1 VSIIRDLPN
10 TTLREYNGGTSPNME
25 GRSPIPDAELVRG
38 LRAGEHSA
46 GEELF
51 EKYSRRVYYLAL
63 RELRSNADAEE
74 VRAETFLRVLKAIQ
88 ANQLRSPDALSAFVL
103 GTARNVIM
111 ETLRSPLRSA
121 DDRIPDVA
129 APQTDAF
136 LDGNVREAIEATLR
150 RLKPRER
157 EFLRLQYYEELE
169 PDEIA
174 RRIGVTLERLR
185 LVKSRTFK
193 SFREM
198 YARLSKIADT
208 KGGVPSLKI

>member
-1 VSIIRDLPN
+1 MD
-10 TTLREYNGGTSPNME
+10 
-25 GRSPIPDAELVRG
+25 GRPPIPDAELVRG
-38 LRAGEHSA
+38 LRAGEHTA

-63 RELRSNADAEE
+63 RDLRSNADAEE

-88 ANQLRSPDALSAFVL
+88 ANQLRSPDALGAFVL

-121 DDRIPDVA
+121 DDHIPDRA
-129 APQTDAF
+129 AAEGDAF
-136 LDGNVREAIEATLR
+136 LDASVREAIEATLR

-157 EFLRLQYYEELE
+157 EYLRLKYYEDLE
-169 PDEIA
+169 PDEVA
-174 RRIGVTLERLR
+174 SRIGVNRERLR

-198 YARLSKIADT
+198 YARVNKIADT
-208 KGGVPSLKI
+208 KGGGPSLKI